1 MTDPKN
7 SGAAA
12 SEKNF
17 SEPAVMKDATK
28 HVALTEAARGW
39 LRDLASPWVNDL
51 NLIIEQVDASAARL
65 RLPFDQKLC
74 REGGTICGQALV
86 SASDTAM
93 IMAIGG
99 FLGGYRPMTTV
110 NLNINFMRPVAN
122 GDVILSARVFKP
134 GKTLTF
140 GEIELTGPDGK
151 LVAHATCTYAM
162 L

>member
-1 MTDPKN
+1 M
-7 SGAAA
+7 
-12 SEKNF
+12 SEKNNQA
-17 SEPAVMKDATK
+17 SGTLAGAADD
-28 HVALTEAARGW
+28 ALTVAARGW

-51 NLIIEQVDASAARL
+51 NLVIEKVDASAARL

-99 FLGGYRPMTTV
+99 FLGGFRPMTTV
-110 NLNINFMRPVAN
+110 NLNINFMRAVAN
-122 GDVILSARVFKP
+122 REVILVARVIKP

-140 GEIELTGPDGK
+140 GEITLSSTDGK
-151 LVAHATCTYAM
+151 TVAHATCTYAM